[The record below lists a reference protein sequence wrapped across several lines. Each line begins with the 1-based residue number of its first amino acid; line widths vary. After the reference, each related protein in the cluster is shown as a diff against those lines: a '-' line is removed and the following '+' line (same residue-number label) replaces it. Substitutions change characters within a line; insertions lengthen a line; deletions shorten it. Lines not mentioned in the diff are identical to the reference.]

1 MSKKALDFAL
11 VGRFDRKLDATR
23 RVRLPAEWFSLMGNP
38 KSVVVLRDPA
48 EKCLNLVS
56 ESVYEAQIKS
66 LRRRS
71 SKDAEAREEL
81 RLLEGAVEHVAVNA
95 RHCIRISDKLLS
107 SAGIKARVAFL
118 GCVRYAKLW
127 DPRLLSKA
135 EADSEAE
142 LAPELAALLADNGL

>member
-1 MSKKALDFAL
+1 MSKKVLDFAL

-81 RLLEGAVEHVAVNA
+81 RFLDGVVEHLAVNA

-107 SAGIKARVAFL
+107 SAGIKSRVAFL

-127 DPRLLSKA
+127 DPGLLSKA

-142 LAPELAALLADNGL
+142 LEPELAALLADNGW

>member
-1 MSKKALDFAL
+1 MSKKTLDFAL

-56 ESVYEAQIKS
+56 ESVYETQIKS

-71 SKDAEAREEL
+71 AKDAEAREEL
-81 RLLEGAVEHVAVNA
+81 RLLDGAVEHFAVNA
-95 RHCIRISDKLLS
+95 RHSIRISDKMLS
-107 SAGIKARVAFL
+107 SVGIKSRVAFL
-118 GCVRYAKLW
+118 GCVRYMKLW
-127 DPRLLSKA
+127 DPRVLSKA
-135 EADSEAE
+135 EADSETQ
-142 LAPELAALLADNGL
+142 LAPELSALLADNGW

>member
-11 VGRFDRKLDATR
+11 VGRFDRKLDAAR
-23 RVRLPAEWFSLMGNP
+23 RVRLPAEWVSLMGNP

-81 RLLEGAVEHVAVNA
+81 RFLDGVVEHLAVNA
-95 RHCIRISDKLLS
+95 RHCIRISDNLLS
-107 SAGIKARVAFL
+107 SAGIKDRVSFL

-142 LAPELAALLADNGL
+142 LKPELAALLADNGW

>member
-56 ESVYEAQIKS
+56 ESVYETQIRS

-71 SKDAEAREEL
+71 AKDAEAREEL
-81 RLLEGAVEHVAVNA
+81 RLLEGAVEHLAVNA
-95 RHCIRISDKLLS
+95 RHSIRISDNLLS
-107 SAGIKARVAFL
+107 SAGIKDRVSFL
-118 GCVRYAKLW
+118 GCVRYMKLW
-127 DPRLLSKA
+127 DPRVLSKA

-142 LAPELAALLADNGL
+142 LKPELAALLADNGW

>member
-1 MSKKALDFAL
+1 MSKKSLDFAL

-23 RVRLPAEWFSLMGNP
+23 RVRLPVEWFSLMGNP
-38 KSVVVLRDPA
+38 KSFVVLRDPA

-56 ESVYEAQIKS
+56 ESVYESQIKS

-81 RLLEGAVEHVAVNA
+81 RLLEGAVEHLAVNA

-107 SAGIKARVAFL
+107 SVGVKDRVALL

-127 DPRLLSKA
+127 NPRLLSKA
-135 EADSEAE
+135 EADSKAE
-142 LAPELAALLADNGL
+142 LTPELAALLADNGW

>member
-1 MSKKALDFAL
+1 MSKKSLDFAL

-23 RVRLPAEWFSLMGNP
+23 RVRLPVEWFSLMGNP

-81 RLLEGAVEHVAVNA
+81 RFLEGAVEHVAVNA

-107 SAGIKARVAFL
+107 SAGIKSRVAFL

-142 LAPELAALLADNGL
+142 LEPGLAALLANNGL

>member
-1 MSKKALDFAL
+1 MSKKSLDFAL

-23 RVRLPAEWFSLMGNP
+23 RVRLPAEWLSLMGNP

-107 SAGIKARVAFL
+107 SAGIKSRVAFL
-118 GCVRYAKLW
+118 GCVRYVKLW

-135 EADSEAE
+135 ETDSKAE
-142 LAPELAALLADNGL
+142 LKPELTALLADNGL

>member
-11 VGRFDRKLDATR
+11 VGRFVRKLDATR

-71 SKDAEAREEL
+71 SKDAEAKEEL
-81 RLLEGAVEHVAVNA
+81 RFLDGVVEHLAVNA
-95 RHCIRISDKLLS
+95 RHCISISDKLLT
-107 SAGIKARVAFL
+107 SAGIKSRVAFL

-142 LAPELAALLADNGL
+142 LEPELAALLADNGM